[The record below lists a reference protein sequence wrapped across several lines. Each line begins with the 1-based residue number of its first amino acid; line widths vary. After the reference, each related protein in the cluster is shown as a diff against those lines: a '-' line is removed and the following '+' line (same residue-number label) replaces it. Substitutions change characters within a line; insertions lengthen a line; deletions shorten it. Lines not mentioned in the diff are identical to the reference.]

1 MKGRQMMI
9 GGLLLAAGQSKRIEG
24 GYHKLLAKFDGVSL
38 VQRSALTM
46 LEAGINPIVA
56 VTGHRREEIE
66 TELRD
71 LPIAAVYNESFAE
84 GIGTSMACGFSHQ
97 IVAPCDGVLIMLA
110 DMPEITSA
118 HIQKLLNAFATGR
131 GKDVVRGSCGT
142 KHGHPVII
150 PKSLFTAMQKLTSD
164 NGGKA
169 NIEQSGL
176 DVVLVEIGDAALHD
190 VDTLDAVVSAGGVVH
205 A

>member
-1 MKGRQMMI
+1 MMI

-24 GYHKLLAKFDGVSL
+24 GYHKLLAKFAGVSL
-38 VQRSALTM
+38 VHRSALTM

-71 LPIAAVYNESFAE
+71 LPIAAVYNESFAK
-84 GIGTSMACGFSHQ
+84 GIGTSMACGFGHQ

-118 HIQKLLNAFATGR
+118 HIQKLLDVFALGGAKMLCVDPAGPNT
-131 GKDVVRGSCGT
+131 
-142 KHGHPVII
+142 VI
-150 PKSLFTAMQKLTSD
+150 PSSFQNPFSLPCRSSHRIM
-164 NGGKA
+164 
-169 NIEQSGL
+169 
-176 DVVLVEIGDAALHD
+176 AARP
-190 VDTLDAVVSAGGVVH
+190 T
-205 A
+205 